1 MNTLLGRLRSALG
14 RSLTATGPEC
24 DHRSVMGAPRIV
36 RGGGGG
42 TRGLRTTIVV
52 LAALALFLGQQLPAY
67 ADDPIADAM
76 RKKQELERA
85 VQVSRQN
92 TERYKEA
99 ASQFE
104 AAVRNANSRIGDLAS
119 KQAQAQSEAESL
131 GFEIQIAEEQLQL
144 VTFQLSETKALT
156 ESLTAQ
162 VNEQNR
168 QLVKREDLYSKHL
181 KTTYRQAQISPL
193 EMLLSSGSLSEFASR
208 VQAMVLINR
217 QDVQLASDIKTLR
230 ADTARKQDDAAAK
243 AKEIGGL
250 QDQIVEQRTHLAAQ
264 KAEFERL
271 VAQAQVAINSQA
283 ALRENAANN
292 RNSQLDLVRNANNE
306 TASLNRQLEQAEAQ
320 LADLAAQL
328 AARSGLGT
336 FNGTKLPTWPLI
348 GAITSGFG
356 PRWGGFHNGLD
367 IAAPLYSPIR
377 AAAPGRVV
385 TVGKPYLAYGD
396 TATVVIIAH
405 GNNFSTLYGH
415 LDDRARSPIVSVGQ
429 YVQAGQVIAFEGM
442 TGWTTGPHLH
452 FMTIVNGRAVDPL
465 PYLP

>member
-1 MNTLLGRLRSALG
+1 
-14 RSLTATGPEC
+14 
-24 DHRSVMGAPRIV
+24 
-36 RGGGGG
+36 
-42 TRGLRTTIVV
+42 V
-52 LAALALFLGQQLPAY
+52 LAALALFFGQQLPAY
-67 ADDPIADAM
+67 ADDPLADM
-76 RKKQELERA
+76 LRKKLELERA

-99 ASQFE
+99 ANQFE
-104 AAVRNANSRIGDLAS
+104 AAVRSANTRIGELAS
-119 KQAQAQSEAESL
+119 KQAQAQSEAENV
-131 GFEIQIAEEQLQL
+131 GYEIQIAEEQIQL

-162 VNEQNR
+162 VNEQTR
-168 QLVKREDLYSKHL
+168 QLAKREDLYAKHL

-230 ADTARKQDDAAAK
+230 GDTTRKQDDAAAK
-243 AKEIGGL
+243 TKEIVGL
-250 QDQIVEQRTHLAAQ
+250 QEQITQQRAHLAAQ

-271 VAQAQVAINSQA
+271 VAQAQVAINSQS
-283 ALRENAANN
+283 ALREDAAAS
-292 RNSQLDLVRNANNE
+292 RNSQLDQVRNANNE
-306 TASLNRQLEQAEAQ
+306 TANLNRQLERAEAQ
-320 LADLAAQL
+320 YAALAAEL
-328 AARSGLGT
+328 AARSGLGA
-336 FNGTKLPTWPLI
+336 FNGTKLPLWPLS

-367 IAAPLYSPIR
+367 IAAPMYSPIR
-377 AAAPGRVV
+377 AVAAGRVV

-405 GNNFSTLYGH
+405 GSNFSTLYGH
-415 LDDRARSPIVSVGQ
+415 LDDRSRPPIVSVGQ

>member
-1 MNTLLGRLRSALG
+1 
-14 RSLTATGPEC
+14 
-24 DHRSVMGAPRIV
+24 MGAPRIV

-67 ADDPIADAM
+67 ADDPLHEALV
-76 RKKQELERA
+76 KKQELERA

-99 ASQFE
+99 ANQFE
-104 AAVRNANSRIGDLAS
+104 AAVRDANARIGDLAA
-119 KQAQAQSEAESL
+119 KQAQAQSEAENL
-131 GFEIQIAEEQLQL
+131 GYEIQIAEEQLQL
-144 VTFQLSETKALT
+144 VTFQLNETKALT
-156 ESLTAQ
+156 ESLVAQ

-168 QLVKREDLYSKHL
+168 QLAKREDLYAKHL

-193 EMLLSSGSLSEFASR
+193 EMLLSSGSLSEFANR

-217 QDVQLASDIKTLR
+217 QDVQLAGEIKTLR
-230 ADTARKQDDAAAK
+230 SDTTRKQDDAAVK
-243 AKEIGGL
+243 TKEIGGL
-250 QDQIVEQRTHLAAQ
+250 QVQITEQRAHLAAQ
-264 KAEFERL
+264 KAEFDRL

-283 ALRENAANN
+283 AVRENAANN
-292 RNSQLDLVRNANNE
+292 RNGQLEQARNANNE
-306 TASLNRQLEQAEAQ
+306 TANLNRQLEQAEAQ
-320 LADLAAQL
+320 LAALAAQL

-336 FNGTKLPTWPLI
+336 FNGTKLPMWPLS

-367 IAAPLYSPIR
+367 IAAPMYSAIR

-415 LDDRARSPIVSVGQ
+415 LDDSSRPPIVSVGQ

>member
-1 MNTLLGRLRSALG
+1 M
-14 RSLTATGPEC
+14 
-24 DHRSVMGAPRIV
+24 
-36 RGGGGG
+36 
-42 TRGLRTTIVV
+42 

-67 ADDPIADAM
+67 ADDPLADAL

-99 ASQFE
+99 ANQFE
-104 AAVRNANSRIGDLAS
+104 AAVRNANLRIGELAA
-119 KQAQAQSEAESL
+119 KQSQARSEAEMV
-131 GFEIQIAEEQLQL
+131 GYEIQIAEEQIQL

-156 ESLTAQ
+156 ESLRAQ
-162 VNEQNR
+162 VNAQTR
-168 QLVKREDLYSKHL
+168 QLAKREDLYAKHL

-193 EMLLSSGSLSEFASR
+193 EMLLSSGSLSEFAGR
-208 VQAMVLINR
+208 IQAMVLINR
-217 QDVQLASDIKTLR
+217 QDIQLAGDIRSLR
-230 ADTARKQDDAAAK
+230 ADTTKKQDDAALK
-243 AKEIGGL
+243 TKEIVGL
-250 QDQIVEQRTHLAAQ
+250 QEQITEQRAHLAAQ
-264 KAEFERL
+264 KAEFDRL
-271 VAQAQVAINSQA
+271 VDQAQIAIDSQA
-283 ALRENAANN
+283 ALRENAAAS
-292 RNSQLDLVRNANNE
+292 RNSQLEQAQNAKSE
-306 TASLNRQLEQAEAQ
+306 TATLNRQLEQAEAQ
-320 LADLAAQL
+320 LANLAAQL
-328 AARSGLGT
+328 AARSGLGA
-336 FNGTKLPTWPLI
+336 FNGTKLPTWPLG

-367 IAAPLYSPIR
+367 IAAPMYSAIR
-377 AAAPGRVV
+377 AVAPGRVV

-415 LDDRARSPIVSVGQ
+415 LDDRSRPPIVSVGQ

-452 FMTIVNGRAVDPL
+452 FMTIANGRAVDPL